1 MAGGRFAKQ
10 AIYSSAKYWNTPTAG
25 DTTIGGT
32 LTGAP
37 SQFAGSQGQ
46 QTLAGDRTVF
56 SPSDAL
62 VYSNNTVG
70 NLYTGTYRYV
80 ITANSTSA
88 PTRGHGAFWD
98 TSVVD
103 ANYQVTS
110 DEPANLG
117 VSLYAGVFI
126 NNVAKLSAWWIQE
139 SGKCSLK
146 MRTTLSGTAAIAAG
160 IYLAGGGNNA
170 NAADVG
176 AFDVLA
182 GLSGT
187 APFNAA
193 NAYASVDA
201 MFVKFVG
208 VAETLPSNN
217 NISLVDVPFSR
228 GGFRW

>member
-1 MAGGRFAKQ
+1 MAGGRFSKQ
-10 AIYSSAKYWNTPTAG
+10 ALYSGFKYWNTPTVG
-25 DTTIGGT
+25 DTVVGGAVNTAPSGLTVSQGEQT
-32 LTGAP
+32 LTG
-37 SQFAGSQGQ
+37 
-46 QTLAGDRTVF
+46 DRVIF

-62 VYSNNTVG
+62 VYSNNAVG

-80 ITANSTSA
+80 LTANSTSA

-98 TSVVD
+98 TSVADSV
-103 ANYQVTS
+103 YQVTS

-117 VSLYAGVFI
+117 VTLYAGAFI

-176 AFDVLA
+176 AFDVLT

-187 APFNAA
+187 GPFAAA
-193 NAYASVDA
+193 NAYASVDL
-201 MFVKFVG
+201 MFARFVG
-208 VAETLPSNN
+208 IAENLPSNN
-217 NISLVDVPFSR
+217 NISLVDVPFNR